1 MTIHRPT
8 RPSGADPPA
17 PTRAGRTYENGLLF
31 DANVLIEY
39 AHADEG
45 ILALIAR
52 HLGPTRVLSTTLG
65 EVQELDAEDCRRLD
79 ISIIEPTTAQRNE
92 ATGVRSRTSGKD
104 KLCFVAC
111 RQNGWMLATNDR
123 LLRSLCERD
132 EVPVRYALELVL
144 DLFSISRVSRA
155 RAESVAAKFHDRS
168 PEYFPEDLLEW
179 FRTQLDEKDPP

>member
-1 MTIHRPT
+1 MAIRSPT
-8 RPSGADPPA
+8 RPAGADPPG
-17 PTRAGRTYENGLLF
+17 PTRAGRTYENGLLL

-65 EVQELDAEDCRRLD
+65 EVRELGAEDCRRLD

-92 ATGVRSRTSGKD
+92 AAGIPSRTSGRD

-111 RQNGWMLATNDR
+111 RQNGWTLATNDR

-144 DLFSISRVSRA
+144 DLVSISRVTRV

-168 PEYFPEDLLEW
+168 PDYFPRGLLEW
-179 FRTQLDEKDPP
+179 FRSRLDEQAAR